1 MKNPLALAIAS
12 CSIPVV
18 LVPLIYFFDDFLGI
32 RMLSDTVTLV
42 WLCIG
47 LPLQII
53 LTSRAFFLAYSSRA
67 SKQKSMEMKAEKPM
81 SPALRRKAKLVSW
94 LSLFLIFAPFIVGTI
109 TSRMG

>member
-32 RMLSDTVTLV
+32 RMLSDAVTLV

-53 LTSRAFFLAYSSRA
+53 LTCRAFFLTYSSRV
-67 SKQKSMEMKAEKPM
+67 SKQKSMVAEKPM
-81 SPALRRKAKLVSW
+81 SPALRRRAKLVSW